1 MRFNPKARLDRSQIQ
16 VRRGGGGGGG
26 GFGGFGGGGR
36 GGRGLPIPAGVGRG
50 TLGLDE
56 EEGGAVRFG
65 RNVELDTSQVSDR
78 RGMGPL
84 AIGGGVEGPRSAQEQ
99 VSTSELTECQTG
111 ADANENPDCARLAV
125 VNSIQDFWA
134 RTLPQQ
140 TGTDYQETDTVIF
153 SGQVDTGCGAAS
165 SQVGPFYCPVRD
177 DMQVYLD
184 TTFFQEMLEGQLG
197 AEGGDFAEAYVLAH
211 EYGHHVENLLGY
223 LGRTRTQQGP
233 KSDGVRIEL
242 MADCLAGMWAK
253 HATTSPDE
261 NGEVLIIEL
270 DRQDIHEAM
279 DAAAAVGDDRIQER
293 SGGRS
298 NPETWTHGSAAAR
311 QMWFDR
317 GYTDGT
323 VDECN
328 TFETDALYPGE

>member
-16 VRRGGGGGGG
+16 VRRGGGGGRGG
-26 GFGGFGGGGR
+26 GFGGFGGSGR
-36 GGRGLPIPAGVGRG
+36 GRGMPIPAGVARG
-50 TLGLDE
+50 G
-56 EEGGAVRFG
+56 
-65 RNVELDTSQVSDR
+65 
-78 RGMGPL
+78 
-84 AIGGGVEGPRSAQEQ
+84 GGGVVLLILVIVVFELVSNSGSGGFAGPRSSQEP
-99 VSTSELTECQTG
+99 VSTSELTECRTG

-125 VNSIQDFWA
+125 VNSIQNYWA

-140 TGTDYQETDTVIF
+140 TGRAYQAADTVIF
-153 SGQVDTGCGAAS
+153 SGQVDTGCGPAS
-165 SQVGPFYCPVRD
+165 SQVGPFYCPVRG

-184 TTFFQEMLEGQLG
+184 TTFFREMLEGQLG

-223 LGRTRTQQGP
+223 LGRARTQQGP

-270 DRQDIHEAM
+270 DQQDIDEAM

-311 QMWFDR
+311 QLWFDR
-317 GYTDGT
+317 GFSNGT
-323 VDECN
+323 VEDCD